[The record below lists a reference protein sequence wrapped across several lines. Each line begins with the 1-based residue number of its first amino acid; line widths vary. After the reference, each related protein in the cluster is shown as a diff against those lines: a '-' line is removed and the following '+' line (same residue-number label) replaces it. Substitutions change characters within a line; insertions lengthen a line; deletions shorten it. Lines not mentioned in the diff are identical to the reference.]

1 MKNAVAEMTLTA
13 PTLAVALTPMEMLD
27 RAVSSGASPETLEKL
42 MNLQERWEATQ
53 AKKAFDAAMAS
64 VKAELPTIIKTK
76 QVKASGSYGFKHE
89 TLTGIARQI
98 DPILAQHGLSYRFR
112 TSSDATTVTV
122 ICVMS
127 HKLGHSEETSL
138 TGPHDKSG
146 GKNSIQ
152 AVGSA
157 VTYLERYSLKA
168 ALGMSAADDD
178 DAALVDTGDAMSP
191 ITEADAK
198 KLIAD
203 LDEAG
208 ADKAAF
214 CAFFGIDGVALLPRG
229 KLAEANTMVSAKKNK
244 KGGK

>member
-1 MKNAVAEMTLTA
+1 MKNAVAEMTQTA
-13 PTLAVALTPMEMLD
+13 PTPAVALTPMEMLD

-42 MNLQERWEATQ
+42 MNLQERWEAAQ
-53 AKKAFDAAMAS
+53 AKKAFDAAMAA

-168 ALGMSAADDD
+168 ALGMAAADDD

-229 KLAEANTMVSAKKNK
+229 KLAEANTMVAAKKNK